1 MAKTS
6 GTVVSYA
13 NKQVSI
19 SIEENFGAKIGF
31 AQLKMDNSFFL
42 VRLKE
47 RLDEVGGID
56 NKEIFNS
63 LLAKKVLG
71 EENSLAELD
80 EEAKKP
86 DQLNENQYLSLKA
99 ALGSVMYLWG
109 PPGTGKT
116 FTLAEVIYMFYE
128 KQKNTSCIKYKSG
141 SGFTIKITLCSFKIS
156 K

>member
-1 MAKTS
+1 MNGIQTDVAHDNYIYKFPYKESFNIKEDLPVILIVGGKETS

-31 AQLKMDNSFFL
+31 AQLKMDNSFLL

-63 LLAKKVLG
+63 LLAKKCW
-71 EENSLAELD
+71 E
-80 EEAKKP
+80 KK
-86 DQLNENQYLSLKA
+86 
-99 ALGSVMYLWG
+99 
-109 PPGTGKT
+109 TH
-116 FTLAEVIYMFYE
+116 
-128 KQKNTSCIKYKSG
+128 
-141 SGFTIKITLCSFKIS
+141 
-156 K
+156 